1 MRFVLKSALG
11 LPSTTVF
18 LFCEAMQRGPSIRGG
33 GRRDGGD
40 VARLLQGRQEVRGKA
55 QRSTLNPTKRPAASS
70 RSASPPTPRARSPSP
85 DSEADVAPTLRQSAI
100 QRFSDIARH
109 WASSRPGRAPRT
121 LSPALRP
128 DDFQALA
135 VRHAGT
141 RRGASFALLASGALP
156 SPASE
161 DSEASDHEPGEFERG
176 QRQSQAPQPGELVV
190 PTRVDVNEVSEGT
203 FATVTSS
210 HFARSD
216 GSSAACQAREI
227 APTPSASGGPA
238 SLTGQAPMGTDSST
252 DEVVALPRRALK
264 RRRSI
269 R

>member
-1 MRFVLKSALG
+1 M
-11 LPSTTVF
+11 
-18 LFCEAMQRGPSIRGG
+18 
-33 GRRDGGD
+33 
-40 VARLLQGRQEVRGKA
+40 
-55 QRSTLNPTKRPAASS
+55 
-70 RSASPPTPRARSPSP
+70 
-85 DSEADVAPTLRQSAI
+85 
-100 QRFSDIARH
+100 RH
-109 WASSRPGRAPRT
+109 WASPQPGRAPRT

-128 DDFQALA
+128 EDFQALA

-203 FATVTSS
+203 FATVAN
-210 HFARSD
+210 FERSD
-216 GSSAACQAREI
+216 ESSAASQAREI
-227 APTPSASGGPA
+227 APTQSASGGPA

-252 DEVVALPRRALK
+252 DEAIALPRRALK

-269 R
+269 L